1 MPHQRESA
9 TTGQREPAVLL
20 VDDSVTIRYA
30 IQNRLQRL
38 GCQVDCV
45 ADGGSALAAIRA
57 RPYGLVLLDCFLP
70 DIPGQEVARQVRQL
84 EQTQRQRP
92 YTPLIGISAETD
104 ALHVQRCLDSGMDG
118 MLPKPLQTQ
127 AIRRLLALWCDLDNE
142 EDGQAMTPEQEYGQ
156 DLDRLFLQTT
166 RKDLA
171 ALEQAS
177 LQGDRGRM
185 VQLAHRMK
193 GAALTMGRLELVA
206 LLDCVEEALRAEAD
220 GQAAIS
226 LLLQSLASAL
236 QARSLQA

>member
-9 TTGQREPAVLL
+9 VTRQNEPGVLL

-30 IQNRLQRL
+30 MQNRLQRL

-45 ADGGSALAAIRA
+45 ADGSSALAAIRA

-70 DIPGQEVARQVRQL
+70 DIPGQEVARQVRRL
-84 EQTQRQRP
+84 EQEQRQRP
-92 YTPLIGISAETD
+92 YTPLIGISAEAD
-104 ALHVQRCLDSGMDG
+104 AQHVQRCLDSGMDG
-118 MLPKPLQTQ
+118 MLAKPLQTQ
-127 AIRRLLALWCDLDNE
+127 AIRRLLALWCDHDT
-142 EDGQAMTPEQEYGQ
+142 EDEGEVATPEQEYGQ

-166 RKDLA
+166 RHDLA

-177 LQGDRGRM
+177 LLGDRARM
-185 VQLAHRMK
+185 AQLAHRMK

-206 LLDCVEEALRAEAD
+206 LLDCVEEALRADAD
-220 GQAAIS
+220 GQQAIS

-236 QARSLQA
+236 QARSLQT

>member
-1 MPHQRESA
+1 
-9 TTGQREPAVLL
+9 
-20 VDDSVTIRYA
+20 
-30 IQNRLQRL
+30 
-38 GCQVDCV
+38 
-45 ADGGSALAAIRA
+45 
-57 RPYGLVLLDCFLP
+57 
-70 DIPGQEVARQVRQL
+70 
-84 EQTQRQRP
+84 
-92 YTPLIGISAETD
+92 
-104 ALHVQRCLDSGMDG
+104 MDG

-166 RKDLA
+166 RNDLA